1 MSLAL
6 FDILTGPAP
15 ESATRSAS
23 SAVASVQAHLRRL
36 FNARRGSLAH
46 LPDYGLPDIGVIY
59 ENLPYSVD
67 ELARQVCRLI
77 EVYEPRLSAVRVRR
91 LGTVGED
98 RRIRL
103 EIAAR
108 LVALGEVRFQTVFE
122 SAGVAQVDIRGAGGL
137 HA

>member
-1 MSLAL
+1 
-6 FDILTGPAP
+6 
-15 ESATRSAS
+15 
-23 SAVASVQAHLRRL
+23 LRRL

-98 RRIRL
+98 RRIHL

-122 SAGVAQVDIRGAGGL
+122 SAGIAQVDIRGAGGL